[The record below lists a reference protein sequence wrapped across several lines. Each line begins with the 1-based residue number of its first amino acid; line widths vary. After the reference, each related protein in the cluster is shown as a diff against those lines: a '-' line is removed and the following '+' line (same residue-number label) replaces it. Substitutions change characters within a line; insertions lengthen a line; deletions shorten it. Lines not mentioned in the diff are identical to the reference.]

1 MKRRAR
7 KTVDGD
13 HPNEPKP
20 GSSGTREKKPIAARR
35 QRSAAASPTTAAT
48 SDRVDAPVAEVM
60 DLVLPEVR
68 KRVEQPPMRF
78 VAGVAQ
84 EFSREL
90 EDFLAKDVEPQW
102 YWRGEVEK
110 KELERVKDVVCGM
123 MVDPERAAGALDYR
137 GKKYHFCSKGCV
149 AKFENDAEKYLD
161 PSYKPRG
168 MNAPVTNTPSSVT
181 TAHVIG
187 AAPVT
192 QIGGADSQVWNTA
205 KPGAP
210 GAAMVKDPVCGMKV
224 NPAENAGS
232 VEHCGK
238 TYYFCGKGCVAKF
251 AADPEMYLDP
261 NYRPGGMGAVVM
273 IGAAPKE
280 AVLKTAA
287 PSMYV
292 CPMDPEVRQAGP
304 GACPKCGMALE
315 PETIAAPA
323 TKTEYVCP
331 MHPEVVSDEPGSCPK
346 CGMALEPR
354 TVTADEPENP
364 ELVSMSRRFWWSVAL
379 GVPLLALAM
388 GHMMG
393 PLAHALNARM
403 VAWIEFAL
411 ATPIVLWGGWPFFER
426 FAASLKF
433 RSPNMFTLIGMGVG
447 VSYGYSAVA
456 TIAPQVF
463 PASLRGPQGTP
474 DVYFEAAAAITVLVL
489 LGQVLELKARSRTSS
504 AIRALL
510 DLAPKT
516 ARRIAADD
524 TESDVPLSQVQ
535 KGDRLRV
542 RPGEKVPVDGA
553 IVSGESAVDEAM
565 VTGESIPAEK
575 REGSRVIGGTL
586 NGTGSFVMLA
596 EHVGSETMLAQIV
609 KLVSEAQRSRAPIQR
624 LADKVSAVFVPT
636 VVAVAVITFV
646 AWMALGPQPRF
657 ANALVNAVAVLII
670 ACPCALGLATPMA
683 IMVGTGRG
691 AHAGV
696 LVKNAEALETMERVD
711 TLVIDKTGTLTEG
724 RPSLESVMAVAPFK
738 EEEIVALAAAVER
751 GSEHA
756 LGSAIVRAAEE
767 GKLEIVAAE
776 KFESVTGLGVRG
788 VVQGRTVA
796 VGNAALL
803 QQMGVDAAAHEADAR
818 TLREQGQTVM
828 LVAVDGKFAGMLGVA
843 DPVKASTPEA
853 LNELRDEKM
862 MVVMLT
868 GDNRVTAEAVAGKL
882 GIKHFE
888 AEVLPQ
894 RKAEVVRALQ
904 KEGKRVAM
912 AGDGVNDAPALAAA
926 DVGIAMSTGA
936 DIAMESG
943 GITLLKGD
951 LRGIVRA
958 RKLSEAVMRNIRQNL
973 FFAFVYNALGVP
985 IAAGA
990 LYPVFGWKFS
1000 PILAAAAMSFSSVSV
1015 IANALRLRHVKL

>member
-1 MKRRAR
+1 
-7 KTVDGD
+7 
-13 HPNEPKP
+13 
-20 GSSGTREKKPIAARR
+20 
-35 QRSAAASPTTAAT
+35 
-48 SDRVDAPVAEVM
+48 
-60 DLVLPEVR
+60 
-68 KRVEQPPMRF
+68 
-78 VAGVAQ
+78 
-84 EFSREL
+84 
-90 EDFLAKDVEPQW
+90 
-102 YWRGEVEK
+102 
-110 KELERVKDVVCGM
+110 
-123 MVDPERAAGALDYR
+123 
-137 GKKYHFCSKGCV
+137 
-149 AKFENDAEKYLD
+149 
-161 PSYKPRG
+161 
-168 MNAPVTNTPSSVT
+168 
-181 TAHVIG
+181 
-187 AAPVT
+187 
-192 QIGGADSQVWNTA
+192 
-205 KPGAP
+205 
-210 GAAMVKDPVCGMKV
+210 
-224 NPAENAGS
+224 
-232 VEHCGK
+232 
-238 TYYFCGKGCVAKF
+238 
-251 AADPEMYLDP
+251 
-261 NYRPGGMGAVVM
+261 
-273 IGAAPKE
+273 
-280 AVLKTAA
+280 
-287 PSMYV
+287 
-292 CPMDPEVRQAGP
+292 
-304 GACPKCGMALE
+304 
-315 PETIAAPA
+315 
-323 TKTEYVCP
+323 
-331 MHPEVVSDEPGSCPK
+331 
-346 CGMALEPR
+346 
-354 TVTADEPENP
+354 
-364 ELVSMSRRFWWSVAL
+364 
-379 GVPLLALAM
+379 
-388 GHMMG
+388 
-393 PLAHALNARM
+393 
-403 VAWIEFAL
+403 
-411 ATPIVLWGGWPFFER
+411 
-426 FAASLKF
+426 
-433 RSPNMFTLIGMGVG
+433 
-447 VSYGYSAVA
+447 
-456 TIAPQVF
+456 
-463 PASLRGPQGTP
+463 
-474 DVYFEAAAAITVLVL
+474 VYFEAAAAITVLVL